1 MTLNGHPV
9 TEDLLAPGWTPYE
22 KRLLADAYDVTD
34 QMVLG
39 ENVLGVALGDGWY
52 RGRIGWAPTTSR
64 ARYGSEV
71 ALPRPTRAH
80 PRGRDD
86 DDRDR

>member
-9 TEDLLAPGWTPYE
+9 TDDLLAPGWTPYG

-34 QMVLG
+34 QVLRG

-52 RGRIGWAPTTSR
+52 RGRIGWAPATSR

-71 ALPRPTRAH
+71 ACLAQLELDA
-80 PRGRDD
+80 RGRDD